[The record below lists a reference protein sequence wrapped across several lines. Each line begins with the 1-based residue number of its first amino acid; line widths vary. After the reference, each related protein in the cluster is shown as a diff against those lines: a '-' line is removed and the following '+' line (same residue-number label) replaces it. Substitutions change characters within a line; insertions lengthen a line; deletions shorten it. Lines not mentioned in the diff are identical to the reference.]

1 MRFGYRQFEPSTKCG
16 DCGQFVDRLG
26 NHCLH
31 CGKYGG
37 WTKRHNLLRDRL
49 FWWCQQGLL
58 LAEREKK
65 GLLGDNRKPADL
77 FISSYLNGRDWAFDF
92 VVRSPFR
99 KDIIRH
105 SSLEV
110 LSAAKTPADQKYQ
123 TYSGSF
129 ETKCW
134 KFQPVAFEAT
144 GGMDDP
150 TAMLIRSIAKS
161 VADRWGTRWTFVE
174 QRIRREMSSIVA
186 KGAAHMFLRRKL
198 GCQPC

>member
-1 MRFGYRQFEPSTKCG
+1 MRLVHAANKKTMWEALPTVDASARFKTAEAVGSGDWLSAFPSNKITTFSSGEFRAALSMRFGYRQFEPSTKCG

-92 VVRSPFR
+92 VVRSPF
-99 KDIIRH
+99 
-105 SSLEV
+105 
-110 LSAAKTPADQKYQ
+110 
-123 TYSGSF
+123 
-129 ETKCW
+129 
-134 KFQPVAFEAT
+134 
-144 GGMDDP
+144 
-150 TAMLIRSIAKS
+150 
-161 VADRWGTRWTFVE
+161 
-174 QRIRREMSSIVA
+174 
-186 KGAAHMFLRRKL
+186 
-198 GCQPC
+198 